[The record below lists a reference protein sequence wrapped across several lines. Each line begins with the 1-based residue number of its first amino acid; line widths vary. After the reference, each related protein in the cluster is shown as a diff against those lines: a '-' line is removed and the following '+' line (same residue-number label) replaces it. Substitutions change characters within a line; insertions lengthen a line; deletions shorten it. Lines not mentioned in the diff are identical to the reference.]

1 MIHPIEYRYGSNDM
15 RKIFDRD
22 SWVKYAVDV
31 EFALLES
38 LVEIGLFNIDKEML
52 REAHNRAR
60 EINYA
65 LVKKY
70 EERYKHELFA
80 LIHAIYEVVDREV
93 GKALHVGMTS
103 NDVIDNVLM
112 LQIRDALRI
121 ILKRLDEV
129 INLVKNF
136 VERYKKQLVVGR
148 THGRYAVPIT
158 LGFRFLLYLDEL
170 LRSRG
175 EIKNSLERFIVG
187 KLGGA
192 VGSQVE
198 LYPEGAKIESLM
210 LQKLGLKPASTYL
223 QIIPRDLIAYTLL
236 RIIVLS
242 SVLEHIANEIRVLS
256 KSGID
261 EVSEGFNMEQVGSSV
276 MPHKRN
282 PVLSEKVCGLAR
294 YIRGLAPSILE
305 NIVFE
310 DERDLRNSSLERTLI
325 PELFLLVDEQLITIR
340 DILESLIVN
349 VKKCEVNLESAGYEI
364 YSSLLLHIGVR
375 NGGDRQ
381 KIHERLKKIFL
392 KQYKSIEELY
402 EAIKSDDFLVNYF
415 NIDDLR
421 MATDLNIYI
430 SACESKINQYLNNL
444 NLE

>member
-15 RKIFDRD
+15 RKIFDRNA
-22 SWVKYAVDV
+22 WVKYAVDV

-38 LVEIGLFNIDKEML
+38 LVEVGLFDIDKDLL
-52 REAHNRAR
+52 REAYHRAR
-60 EINYA
+60 GIDYS
-65 LVKKY
+65 LVRRY
-70 EERYKHELFA
+70 EEKYKHELFA
-80 LIHAIYEVVDREV
+80 LVYAIYEAVDREI
-93 GKALHVGMTS
+93 GKAIHVGMTS
-103 NDVIDNVLM
+103 NDVIDNILM

-129 INLVKNF
+129 IHLVKSF
-136 VERYKKQLVVGR
+136 VERYKKQIVVGR

-170 LRSRG
+170 LRSRR
-175 EIKNSLERFIVG
+175 EINHSLERFIVG

-198 LYPEGAKIESLM
+198 LYPNGINIERLM
-210 LQKLGLKPASTYL
+210 LQKLGLRLASTYL
-223 QIIPRDLIAYTLL
+223 QVLPRDLIAYILL
-236 RIIVLS
+236 RVIILS

-261 EVSEGFNMEQVGSSV
+261 EISEGFDAEQVGSSI

-282 PVLSEKVCGLAR
+282 PILSEKICGLAR

-305 NIVFE
+305 NIIFE

-325 PELFLLVDEQLITIR
+325 PELFLLVDEQLITLKT
-340 DILESLIVN
+340 ILDGLIVDT
-349 VKKCEVNLESAGYEI
+349 KICEVNLENAGYEI

-381 KIHERLKKIFL
+381 KLHERLKNIFSRRYHSL
-392 KQYKSIEELY
+392 EELY
-402 EAIKSDDFLVNYF
+402 KAIKSDDLLAEYF
-415 NIDDLR
+415 NMDDLR
-421 MATDLNIYI
+421 KATDINIYI
-430 SACESKINQYLNNL
+430 SACESKIKQYLNNL
-444 NLE
+444 K